1 MRAWLRFFAVVSLFS
16 AGIWGSQAF
25 AAADD
30 RSATEA
36 ILVELDHDTA
46 HKTMTAD
53 AVRRSREALERGT
66 RMRQSGDEVH
76 AKIADGIARE
86 WAEIGR
92 DLVRTTDAEKR
103 SFDARRDSTDAGAH
117 AERERAL
124 LEEALA
130 QNGRLRT
137 QLEAIERER
146 KEEPAKTAKVGASLD
161 AGAPLQATPLGGR
174 KPGADGGAAPRG
186 AAPSS
191 GMPARGSGSGNTSLD
206 GGGP

>member
-1 MRAWLRFFAVVSLFS
+1 MRAPSRFVAALAFASLFS
-16 AGIWGSQAF
+16 AGILGSRAF

-30 RSATEA
+30 RSVTAA
-36 ILVELDHDTA
+36 ILADLDRDVA
-46 HKTMTAD
+46 HKAMTAD
-53 AVRRSREALERGT
+53 SVRRSREALERGS

-92 DLVRTTDAEKR
+92 DLVRTTDSEKKA
-103 SFDARRDSTDAGAH
+103 FDARRDATDAGAY

-137 QLEAIERER
+137 QLEAVERER

-186 AAPSS
+186 AVPS
-191 GMPARGSGSGNTSLD
+191 PRGSGNGNTSLD